1 MPLSLAGLTKRKI
14 IMAQNHVQKGAAMPW
29 TNGTGSDV
37 VSGEVVVVADMVCV
51 AAGDIADGET
61 GELLTEEVFTVA
73 KEAPLVIDQGD
84 TVYWDATNDNID
96 KTDTNVLAGKA
107 FADAASAATTVQVKL
122 GA

>member
-1 MPLSLAGLTKRKI
+1 
-14 IMAQNHVQKGAAMPW
+14 MAQNRVQKGAVMPW

-37 VSGEVVVVADMVCV
+37 VSGEVVEVADMVCV

-61 GELLTEEVFTVA
+61 GELFTEEVFTLT
-73 KEAPLVIDQGD
+73 KEAPLVISQGD
-84 TVYWDATNDNID
+84 TVYFDSTLGEID
-96 KTDTNVLAGKA
+96 KTDTNTLAGKA

>member
-1 MPLSLAGLTKRKI
+1 MS
-14 IMAQNHVQKGAAMPW
+14 QNHVQKGAVMPW

-37 VSGEVVVVADMVCV
+37 VSGEAVEVADIVGV

-61 GELLTEEVFTVA
+61 GELFIEEVFALT
-73 KEAPLVIDQGD
+73 KEAPLVISQGD
-84 TVYWDATNDNID
+84 IVYFDSTAGEID
-96 KTDTNVLAGKA
+96 KTGTNTRAGKA